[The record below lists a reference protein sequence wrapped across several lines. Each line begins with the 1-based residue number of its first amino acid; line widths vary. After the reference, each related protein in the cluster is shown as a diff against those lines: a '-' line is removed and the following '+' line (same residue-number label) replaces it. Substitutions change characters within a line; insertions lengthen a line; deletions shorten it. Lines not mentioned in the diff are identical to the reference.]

1 MAQPRPLRVLVVE
14 DYADAATTTAEVLR
28 LDGHHVSVVA
38 DGPGALQVASAEEP
52 DVVLLDLGLPG
63 MDGYKV
69 ARRLAA
75 LCQRKPYLIAVS
87 GFDGDD
93 FRRRSRKAGID
104 LYLLKPAD
112 PEQLLAI
119 LRDLRSAMSE

>member
-14 DYADAATTTAEVLR
+14 DYADAATTTAEMLR
-28 LDGHHVSVVA
+28 LDGHHVRVAA
-38 DGPGALQVASAEEP
+38 DGPRALQAASAEEP
-52 DVVLLDLGLPG
+52 DVVLLELGLPG
-63 MDGYKV
+63 MDGYTL

-75 LCQRKPYLIAVS
+75 VCQRKPYLIAVS
-87 GFDGDD
+87 GFGGAE

-104 LYLLKPAD
+104 LYLVKPAD

-119 LRDLRSAMSE
+119 LRDVRSARSE

>member
-14 DYADAATTTAEVLR
+14 DYADAATTTAEMLR
-28 LDGHHVSVVA
+28 LDGHHVRVAA
-38 DGPGALQVASAEEP
+38 DGPRALQAASAEEP
-52 DVVLLDLGLPG
+52 DVVLLELGLPG
-63 MDGYKV
+63 MDGYTL

-75 LCQRKPYLIAVS
+75 VCRRKPYLIAVS
-87 GFDGDD
+87 GFGGAE

-104 LYLLKPAD
+104 LYLVKPAD

-119 LRDLRSAMSE
+119 LRDVRSARSE

>member
-28 LDGHHVSVVA
+28 LDGHHVWVAA
-38 DGPGALQVASAEEP
+38 DGPRALQAASAEEP

-63 MDGYKV
+63 MDGYTL

-75 LCQRKPYLIAVS
+75 VCRRKPYLIAVS
-87 GFDGDD
+87 GFGGAE

-104 LYLLKPAD
+104 LYLVKPAD

-119 LRDLRSAMSE
+119 LRDVRSARSE

>member
-14 DYADAATTTAEVLR
+14 DYADAATTTAELLR
-28 LDGHHVSVVA
+28 LDGHHVWVAA
-38 DGPGALQVASAEEP
+38 DGPRALQAASAEEP
-52 DVVLLDLGLPG
+52 DVVLLELGLPG
-63 MDGYKV
+63 MDGYTL

-75 LCQRKPYLIAVS
+75 VCQRKPYLIAVS
-87 GFDGDD
+87 GFGGAE

-104 LYLLKPAD
+104 LYLVKPAD

-119 LRDLRSAMSE
+119 LRDVRSARSE